1 MEKSQEGWNGAR
13 VSVAEQLNSL
23 HNFHGRQVL
32 MRNARSPCDGSIPS
46 TAPPFRLPRETPR
59 GSQFVGLDALK
70 RQGYAA
76 CEGYARSDR
85 KVSTHSVRAYIYI
98 SVVEDSRGGDLMGIR
113 PVDDFDETFDSKLAG
128 YDSINFSDFLFRE
141 RVFAFVQVLI
151 CLYIYI

>member
-70 RQGYAA
+70 RQGYARVMLARIEKFPHSRCA
-76 CEGYARSDR
+76 C
-85 KVSTHSVRAYIYI
+85 VYIYI
-98 SVVEDSRGGDLMGIR
+98 SVEEDSRGFNGNTSG
-113 PVDDFDETFDSKLAG
+113 G
-128 YDSINFSDFLFRE
+128 
-141 RVFAFVQVLI
+141 
-151 CLYIYI
+151 